1 MRQNERDLS
10 GEFENLELFLANF
23 DTNSSNAK
31 LNLSAFDEK
40 FSLFDIRAE
49 MLKGKN
55 SPNAQA
61 NANAKSLLQ
70 GLLGES

>member
-1 MRQNERDLS
+1 MRQNEWDLS

-31 LNLSAFDEK
+31 LNSSAFDEK
-40 FSLFDIRAE
+40 FSFFDIRVE

-55 SPNAQA
+55 SLNAQ
-61 NANAKSLLQ
+61 ANAKSLLQ